1 MSDNSSFDNDTT
13 TRRYII
19 TGRVQGVWFRD
30 STRQQAVELGI
41 SGYAANLPDGT
52 VEVLARG
59 PRASVQA
66 LHSWLHEGPPLAVVD
81 RVEEVDVGTNAT
93 ARGFEIR

>member
-59 PRASVQA
+59 PRASVRA

-81 RVEEVDVGTNAT
+81 TVEEVDVGTNAT
-93 ARGFEIR
+93 AQGFEIR